1 MDIQKTIDKAYSKY
15 KDSVN
20 MTFTELRIWKDN
32 PLSKKASLDRKP
44 IFRNLRLLSKPK
56 KKWTLKDAEDA
67 NKAISYIA
75 RAKKIPRAKTA
86 KKGELSKNEIALRNW
101 GFDTYK

>member
-1 MDIQKTIDKAYSKY
+1 MDIQKTIDKAHSKY

-44 IFRNLRLLSKPK
+44 IFKNLRLLSKPK

-67 NKAISYIA
+67 NKTISYIA
-75 RAKKIPRAKTA
+75 RAKTA